1 VVSSPITFEK
11 SPANG
16 DDPIALLF
24 KKFTRLV
31 ETDPQ
36 VRDALPIDDIAAL
49 AADADVPIGRILET
63 IMDRYADRPAIGM
76 RRHEAWTEPA
86 TGETV
91 RRLLPEFQT
100 MTYGELWDVAS
111 AIASEWVG
119 DPDDPYSP
127 GDFVTILGFSGP
139 DYMILDIAAMKIGA
153 VVVPLPLGAQPASLA
168 AILDD
173 TAPRIVAAG
182 ADYLRAAVD
191 AILLGHKPPRVIV
204 FDYDERVD
212 AHRAALADARDRLS
226 SDSLRINTIEQVRD
240 RGRQCPPAAVF
251 LPAAGEN
258 PLRSLTYT
266 SGSTGS
272 PKGVM
277 FTEKAMRLYLVPRA
291 PLPMITLSY
300 LPMSHSYGR
309 GSALAALAHGGT
321 VNYTGASDMS
331 TLLEDLATVRPTL
344 VTLVPRVAELLYQ
357 QYRREAG
364 ATADPEGERA
374 ARERLRDV
382 ALGGRVLSVMC
393 GSAPLPKE
401 TEDFLRSALEC
412 YFYIGYGGTE
422 MGSVLIDGVVQRP
435 PVVDYKL
442 VDVPDLGYFTTDQPY
457 PRGELHVKTESFMDG
472 YYKQP
477 ELTAGVLT
485 DDGYYKTNDIMAE
498 IAPDRLAFVDRCN
511 NVVKLAQ
518 GEFVTISNVEA
529 SFATGSSI
537 EQIYLYADSRRSYLV
552 GVVVPSAELRSSA
565 QSAGSADEVKATI
578 RSELQHIAVAHRLSG
593 YEIPRDFIVETVPFT
608 QHNGL
613 LGGAGKLQRV
623 ALEAH
628 YRDRLDEL
636 YAALEAGRVSE
647 LQQLRVEGAAADP
660 RETLARAVQ
669 ATLGIAASD
678 VKHDS
683 RFIDIGGD
691 SLAALNLS
699 TLLQEIYDVEVP
711 VGAIIDPASN
721 LDQLAGRI
729 ARQLESRYEQL
740 TFTSVHGDAVDT
752 VRAADLTLP
761 AFIDDRTLSAA
772 SSLQHSTSD
781 SERVLLTGATGFF
794 GRRLAIDLLRRAAAT
809 DGQVVCVARGV
820 DADHARQRIEAGLDT
835 DPELLSEF
843 RFLSENLN
851 VIAGDIGEPRLGVG
865 KEIWDE
871 LALSVDRIVHV
882 GAHVN
887 HVLPYRQLFA
897 PNVAGTAEIIRFAL
911 SNGLK
916 PIDYISTVGVR
927 MLANHD
933 FGEDIDVRIDIPT
946 ATLSDSYG
954 AGYSTSKWAAEV
966 LLHEAADIGVPVTI
980 FRCGMIL
987 ADRRFAGQLNVPDIF
1002 TRLLFTIL
1010 ATGIAPTTFY
1020 AANAA
1025 SGRPRATYSAVPV
1038 DALSAAVMALLT
1050 DTVGIR
1056 TYNVDPGLD
1065 NGISLDTMVDW
1076 MREGGR
1082 RITLIDDYE
1091 EWVRRCETAMSAL
1104 PPEQRR
1110 HSLHEV
1116 MAAYRYPGVATNGPT
1131 VPSDSFRAAL
1141 KAVGVELPPLSKEL
1155 IEKYVHDLKRVGLL
1169 S

>member
-1 VVSSPITFEK
+1 MVSSPITFEG
-11 SPANG
+11 SPENG

-36 VRDALPIDDIAAL
+36 VRDALPIDEIAAL
-49 AADADVPIGRILET
+49 AADADVRIGQILEA
-63 IMDRYADRPAIGM
+63 IMDRYADRPAIGT
-76 RRHEAWTEPA
+76 RRHEAWTDPA

-111 AIASEWVG
+111 AIASEWVA
-119 DPDDPYSP
+119 DPDDSCSP

-139 DYMILDIAAMKIGA
+139 DYMILDIASMKIGA
-153 VVVPLPLGAQPASLA
+153 VVVPLPLGAPPSRLA
-168 AILDD
+168 VILDD
-173 TAPRIVAAG
+173 TAPLILAAG
-182 ADYLRAAVD
+182 ADYLHAAVD
-191 AILLGHKPPRVIV
+191 AILLGHKPRRVVV

-226 SDSLRINTIEQVRD
+226 SDRVCINTIDQVRD
-240 RGRQCPPAAVF
+240 RGRQYPPAAVF
-251 LPAAGEN
+251 VPAAGEN

-277 FTEKAMRLYLVPRA
+277 FTEKAMRLYLVPRG
-291 PLPMITLSY
+291 PVPMITLSY

-309 GSALAALAHGGT
+309 GTALAALAHGGT

-331 TLLEDLATVRPTL
+331 TLLEDLAMVRPTL

-357 QYRREAG
+357 QYLRDAG
-364 ATADPEGERA
+364 ATADREAERA
-374 ARERLRDV
+374 ARARLRDV
-382 ALGGRVLSVMC
+382 VMGGRVLSVMC

-422 MGSVLIDGVVQRP
+422 MGSVLVDGVVQRP
-435 PVVDYKL
+435 PVIDYKL
-442 VDVPDLGYFTTDQPY
+442 VDVPELGYFTTDQPY
-457 PRGELHVKTESFMDG
+457 PRGELHLKTESFMDG

-477 ELTAGVLT
+477 ELTAGMLT

-498 IAPDRLAFVDRCN
+498 IAPDRLAFVDRRN

-518 GEFVTISNVEA
+518 GEFVAVSNLEA

-552 GVVVPSAELRSSA
+552 GVVVPSAELRLAARS
-565 QSAGSADEVKATI
+565 GRGADEVKATI
-578 RSELQHIAVAHRLSG
+578 RSELQQIAVAHRLNG

-613 LGGAGKLQRV
+613 LGGVGKLQRV
-623 ALEAH
+623 ALEAY

-669 ATLGIAASD
+669 ATLGVTASD

-699 TLLQEIYDVEVP
+699 NLLHDIYDVEVP
-711 VGAIIDPASN
+711 AGAIIDPASN
-721 LDQLAGRI
+721 LDQLAARI
-729 ARQLESRYEQL
+729 ARQLESQYKHA
-740 TFTSVHGDAVDT
+740 TFTSVHGDAVDR
-752 VRAADLTLP
+752 VRAADLTLA
-761 AFIDDRTLSAA
+761 AFIDDRTLSAV
-772 SSLQHSTSD
+772 SGLQQSKPDAET
-781 SERVLLTGATGFF
+781 VLLTGATGFF
-794 GRRLAIDLLRRAAAT
+794 GRRLAIELLRRAAAT
-809 DGQVVCVARGV
+809 GGRVVCIARGV
-820 DADHARQRIEAGLDT
+820 DAEHARQRIESGLDT
-835 DPELLSEF
+835 DPELISEF
-843 RFLSENLN
+843 RSFSENLD
-851 VIAGDIGEPRLGVG
+851 VIAGDIGEPRLGIG
-865 KEIWDE
+865 TETWDE
-871 LALSVDRIVHV
+871 LARSVDRIVHV

-897 PNVAGTAEIIRFAL
+897 PNVAGTAELVRLAL
-911 SNGLK
+911 SNRVK
-916 PIDYISTVGVR
+916 PIDYISTVGVL
-927 MLANHD
+927 MLADRD
-933 FGEDIDVRIDIPT
+933 FGEDTDVRIDIPT
-946 ATLSDSYG
+946 VTLSDSYG
-954 AGYSTSKWAAEV
+954 IGYSASKWAAEV
-966 LLHEAADIGVPVTI
+966 LLHEAADVGVPVTI
-980 FRCGMIL
+980 FRSGMIL
-987 ADRRFAGQLNVPDIF
+987 ADSRFAGQLNVPDIF

-1010 ATGIAPTTFY
+1010 ATGIAPATFY
-1020 AANAA
+1020 GANTAG
-1025 SGRPRATYSAVPV
+1025 GRPRATYSAVPV
-1038 DALSAAVMALLT
+1038 DALSAAITALLT
-1050 DTVGIR
+1050 KTVGIH
-1056 TYNVDPGLD
+1056 TYNVDPGHD

-1104 PPEQRR
+1104 PPQQRR
-1110 HSLHEV
+1110 HSLHGV
-1116 MAAYRYPGVATNGPT
+1116 MAAYRFPGVPTNGPT
-1131 VPSDSFRAAL
+1131 VPSDGFRAAL
-1141 KAVGVELPPLSKEL
+1141 RAAGVELPWLSKEL
-1155 IEKYVHDLKRVGLL
+1155 IEKYVDDLNRVGLL

>member
-11 SPANG
+11 SPVDG

-36 VRDALPIDDIAAL
+36 VRDALPIDEIAAL
-49 AADADVPIGRILET
+49 AADAEVPIGQILET
-63 IMDRYADRPAIGM
+63 IRDRYADRPAIGM
-76 RRHEAWTEPA
+76 RRHETWIDPA
-86 TGETV
+86 TGQSV

-100 MTYGELWDVAS
+100 MTYGQLWEVAS
-111 AIASEWVG
+111 AIASEWVA
-119 DPDDPYSP
+119 DPDDPCAP

-139 DYMILDIAAMKIGA
+139 DYMILDLASMKIGA
-153 VVVPLPLGAQPASLA
+153 VVVPLPLGSPPSRLAS
-168 AILDD
+168 ILDD
-173 TAPRIVAAG
+173 TAPLIVAAG
-182 ADYLRAAVD
+182 ADYLHAAVD
-191 AILLGHKPPRVIV
+191 AILLGHKPRRVVV
-204 FDYDERVD
+204 FDYDERID
-212 AHRAALADARDRLS
+212 AHRGALADARDRLS
-226 SDSLRINTIEQVRD
+226 ADLVRITTIGQVRD
-240 RGRQCPPAAVF
+240 RGRQCPPAPVF

-277 FTEKAMRLYLVPRA
+277 FTEKAMRLYLVPRG

-331 TLLEDLATVRPTL
+331 TLLEDLAMVRPTL
-344 VTLVPRVAELLYQ
+344 LTLVPRVAELLYQ
-357 QYRREAG
+357 QYLRDAG
-364 ATADPEGERA
+364 VTADPEAERA
-374 ARERLRDV
+374 AKERLRDV
-382 ALGGRVLSVMC
+382 VMGGRVLSVMC
-393 GSAPLPKE
+393 GSAPLPQE

-412 YFYIGYGGTE
+412 HFYIGYGGTE
-422 MGSVLIDGVVQRP
+422 MGSVLVDGVVQRP
-435 PVVDYKL
+435 PVIDYRL
-442 VDVPDLGYFTTDQPY
+442 VDVSELGYFTTDQPY
-457 PRGELHVKTESFMDG
+457 PRGELQVKTESFMDG

-477 ELTAGVLT
+477 ELTVGMLT

-498 IAPDRLAFVDRCN
+498 IGPDRLAFVERRN

-518 GEFVTISNVEA
+518 GEFVTVSNVEA
-529 SFATGSSI
+529 SLATGSSI

-552 GVVVPSAELRSSA
+552 GVVVPSAELRSAA
-565 QSAGSADEVKATI
+565 QSGSGADEVKATI
-578 RSELQHIAVAHRLSG
+578 RSELQQIAAAHRLTG

-628 YRDRLDEL
+628 YRDRLDAL
-636 YAALEAGRVSE
+636 YAALEAGRLSE

-660 RETLARAVQ
+660 RQTLARAVQ
-669 ATLGIAASD
+669 ATLGITASD

-699 TLLQEIYDVEVP
+699 NLLHDIYDVEVP

-729 ARQLESRYEQL
+729 ARQLDSQHAQP

-752 VRAADLTLP
+752 VRAADLTLA
-761 AFIDDRTLSAA
+761 AFIDDRTLSAV
-772 SSLQHSTSD
+772 SGLQQWKSD
-781 SERVLLTGATGFF
+781 SETVLLTGATGFL
-794 GRRLAIDLLRRAAAT
+794 GRRMAIDLLRRAAET
-809 DGQVVCVARGV
+809 GGRVVCIARGV
-820 DADHARQRIEAGLDT
+820 DVDHARQRIESGLDT
-835 DPELLSEF
+835 DPELISEF
-843 RFLSENLN
+843 HSLSDHLE
-851 VIAGDIGEPRLGVG
+851 VIAGDIGEPRLGIG
-865 KEIWDE
+865 KEAWDE
-871 LALSVDRIVHV
+871 LTQSVDRIVHV

-897 PNVAGTAEIIRFAL
+897 PNVAGTAELIRLAL

-916 PIDYISTVGVR
+916 PIDYISTIGVR
-927 MLANHD
+927 MLADHD
-933 FGEDIDVRIDIPT
+933 FGADTDVRIDIPT

-954 AGYSTSKWAAEV
+954 TGYAASKWAAEV
-966 LLHEAADIGVPVTI
+966 LLHEAADIGLPVTV
-980 FRCGMIL
+980 FRSGMIL

-1002 TRLLFTIL
+1002 SRLLFTIL
-1010 ATGIAPTTFY
+1010 ATGIAPATFY

-1025 SGRPRATYSAVPV
+1025 GGRPRATYSAVTV
-1038 DALSAAVMALLT
+1038 DALSAAITALLT
-1050 DTVGIR
+1050 DNAAIR
-1056 TYNVDPGLD
+1056 TYNVDPGHD

-1082 RITLIDDYE
+1082 HITLIDDYD
-1091 EWVRRCETAMSAL
+1091 EWVRRCQTAMSAL
-1104 PPEQRR
+1104 PPAQRT
-1110 HSLHEV
+1110 HSLREV
-1116 MAAYRYPGVATNGPT
+1116 MAAYRYPGVPTNGPT
-1131 VPSDSFRAAL
+1131 VPSDTFRAVLEA
-1141 KAVGVELPPLSKEL
+1141 AGVELPALSKQL
-1155 IEKYVHDLKRVGLL
+1155 IDKYVDDLNRVGLL
-1169 S
+1169 R